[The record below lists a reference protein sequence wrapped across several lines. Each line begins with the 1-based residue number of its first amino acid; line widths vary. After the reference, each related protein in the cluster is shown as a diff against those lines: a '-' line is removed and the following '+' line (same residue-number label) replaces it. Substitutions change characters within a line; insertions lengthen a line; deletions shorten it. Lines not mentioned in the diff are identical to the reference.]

1 MIVYH
6 GSIAK
11 IEYPLVGIGR
21 KNLDF
26 GQGFYVTN
34 ILDQATLWASRL
46 AERKG
51 ASAIINIYELDAER
65 IRQQFRYFCFDAY
78 DEQWLQFIVAC
89 RQGGEDWRQYDVI
102 EGGVANDRVIDTI
115 EAYMA
120 GLMPLNYA
128 LTELAKHQPNNQLCI
143 TNQRVV
149 DTCLTFVEDKL
160 C

>member
-11 IEYPLVGIGR
+11 IEHPLVDIGR

-26 GQGFYVTN
+26 GQGFYVTD
-34 ILDQATLWASRL
+34 IRDQAAQWASRL
-46 AERKG
+46 AERKD
-51 ASAIINIYELDAER
+51 APAIVNIYELNTER
-65 IRQQFRYFCFDAY
+65 IRQQFRYFRFDTY
-78 DEQWLQFIVAC
+78 DEQWLQFIVNC
-89 RQGGEDWRQYDVI
+89 RQGKDDWKQYDVI

-115 EAYMA
+115 EAYIA

-128 LTELAKHQPNNQLCI
+128 LIELAKHRPNNQLCI
-143 TNQRVV
+143 TNQMVV

>member
-11 IEYPLVGIGR
+11 IEHPLVDIGR

-26 GQGFYVTN
+26 GQGFYVTD

-51 ASAIINIYELDAER
+51 TPAIVNVYELNIER
-65 IRQQFRYFCFDAY
+65 VQQQFRYFCFGAY
-78 DEQWLQFIVAC
+78 DEQWLQFILDC
-89 RQGGEDWRQYDVI
+89 RQGGEGWRQYDVI

-120 GLMPLNYA
+120 GLMPLSYA

-143 TNQRVV
+143 TNQMVV